1 MAVSL
6 LQKALKL
13 QVARSSECFRKV
25 LHYTCHPVL
34 FCEPKQTLCSLHPC
48 TPLLV
53 AAESSCLSVL
63 IILEKCKCRE
73 WKGLKCFW

>member
-6 LQKALKL
+6 LKKALKL

-25 LHYTCHPVL
+25 LHYTCHSVL
-34 FCEPKQTLCSLHPC
+34 FCGLKQTLYVCGLHLC

-53 AAESSCLSVL
+53 AAEQ
-63 IILEKCKCRE
+63 
-73 WKGLKCFW
+73 LKCLQVCLY